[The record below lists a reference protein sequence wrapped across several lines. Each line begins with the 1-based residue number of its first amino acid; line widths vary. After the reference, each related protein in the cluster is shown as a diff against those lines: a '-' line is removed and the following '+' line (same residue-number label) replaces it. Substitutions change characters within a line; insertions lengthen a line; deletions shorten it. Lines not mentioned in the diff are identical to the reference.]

1 MFRPLI
7 IHAVAL
13 LPVLVLSVAC
23 RSSSDRPPR
32 ELVTVARLAGSWEG
46 NGNKT
51 IGFVS
56 ETGCFRVNWKTRHQ
70 HPAGPGPQS
79 GLHGRPPRAGSERP
93 IPVGVVESGTFRLTV
108 RSAIS
113 GRPIQVIADHQGA
126 GSGTVDFKDDPRMY
140 DFLVDSTNVDWAF
153 TVEELFDI
161 DTSRT
166 SKP

>member
-1 MFRPLI
+1 MVRPLI

-13 LPVLVLSVAC
+13 LPVLCFSVAC
-23 RSSSDRPPR
+23 KSSSDRSPR
-32 ELVTVARLAGSWEG
+32 EVMTVARLAGSWEG

-56 ETGCFRVNWKTRHQ
+56 ETGCFRVNWKTRNQ
-70 HPAGPGPQS
+70 HSAGQGPQR
-79 GLHGRPPRAGSERP
+79 GPTRGSR
-93 IPVGVVESGTFRLTV
+93 VDVAESGTFRLTV

-126 GSGTVDFKDDPRMY
+126 GSGAVDFKDDPRMY

-161 DTSRT
+161 DSSRT
-166 SKP
+166 SQP